1 MGGYRAVPSTL
12 QVIYPYAPR
21 RKSTDVAC
29 VRWRTYVYHAPMHA
43 SVQKIAVP
51 VAGGRLVS
59 SVADAYG
66 HRATATVLT
75 DLAEDGA
82 TGQVGGQEGAS
93 SDAVIVRR

>member
-1 MGGYRAVPSTL
+1 
-12 QVIYPYAPR
+12 
-21 RKSTDVAC
+21 
-29 VRWRTYVYHAPMHA
+29 MHA

-66 HRATATVLT
+66 HCATATVLT
-75 DLAEDGA
+75 DDLAEDGA
-82 TGQVGGQEGAS
+82 TGQAGGQEGAS